1 MYPESDIKI
10 INPRDTENEF
20 SMEIKLTGYKHD
32 RNVEIYF
39 NGKYLLQKN
48 ITPTSVSTLELEK
61 LHLMPGENILSI
73 RSDGFEIV
81 LDEDFD
87 IELEKSLI
95 GLEISGN

>member
-1 MYPESDIKI
+1 
-10 INPRDTENEF
+10 
-20 SMEIKLTGYKHD
+20 
-32 RNVEIYF
+32 
-39 NGKYLLQKN
+39 
-48 ITPTSVSTLELEK
+48 
-61 LHLMPGENILSI
+61 MPGENILSI

>member
-1 MYPESDIKI
+1 MESICYKKI
-10 INPRDTENEF
+10 SP
-20 SMEIKLTGYKHD
+20 L
-32 RNVEIYF
+32 
-39 NGKYLLQKN
+39 
-48 ITPTSVSTLELEK
+48 TSVSTLELEK

-81 LDEDFD
+81 LDEEFD